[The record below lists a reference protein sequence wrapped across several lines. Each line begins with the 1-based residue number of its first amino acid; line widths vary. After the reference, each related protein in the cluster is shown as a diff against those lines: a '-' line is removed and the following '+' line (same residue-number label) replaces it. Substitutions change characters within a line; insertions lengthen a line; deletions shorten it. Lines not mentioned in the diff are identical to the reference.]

1 MVQLLH
7 QSILTLNQKFD
18 KFNDTVTGKISA
30 IERNYVDLN
39 AKIDSIAAAQ
49 PARQSRLLD
58 GGAGDTDGTQT
69 FGGDDK

>member
-39 AKIDSIAAAQ
+39 AKID
-49 PARQSRLLD
+49 
-58 GGAGDTDGTQT
+58 
-69 FGGDDK
+69 